1 MYQILFVDD
10 EPSLLQVYQEEFFE
24 EGYAVLL
31 AANGREALDIL
42 AGKNPDLVVLDIR
55 MPTMDGVEALVAMM
69 GKNRMLPVIL
79 HSAYPEYRE
88 NFLTWGAEAFIQKSR
103 DLEPLKKKI
112 REILEKSQEKETS
125 GEKAKD
131 KASRKA
137 ARRL

>member
-69 GKNRMLPVIL
+69 GKNRTLPVIL

-88 NFLTWGAEAFIQKSR
+88 NFLTWGAEAFIQKSH
-103 DLEPLKKKI
+103 DLAPLKKKI
-112 REILEKSQEKETS
+112 RELLENPENRGLPGGKT
-125 GEKAKD
+125 KD
-131 KASRKA
+131 KTKRKA
-137 ARRL
+137 AKRP